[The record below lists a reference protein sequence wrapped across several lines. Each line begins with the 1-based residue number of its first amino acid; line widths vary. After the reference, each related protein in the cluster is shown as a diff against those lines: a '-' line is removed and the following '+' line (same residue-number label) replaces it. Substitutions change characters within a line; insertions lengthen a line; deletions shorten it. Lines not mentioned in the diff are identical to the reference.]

1 MFKKISLALVGLL
14 PVSAMAAVDV
24 SAEVASLTTDGTA
37 AITAIGGALIGLAGI
52 AVVYKWAKGMLFS

>member
-14 PVSAMAAVDV
+14 PVSAFAVVDV

>member
-1 MFKKISLALVGLL
+1 MFKKISFVVLGLL
-14 PVSAMAAVDV
+14 PVSAFAVVDV